1 MPDVA
6 VVARVSSVFGA
17 VKVTAVVVST
27 MAPCI
32 DPNASS
38 DVGGID
44 MTCPARGLEGGWCG
58 CPVCPSPELV
68 APGVFMGITGTTP
81 SPSFQVNRIAAS
93 ALPLESGMTLANPPQ
108 FSISCEFSLCVGVFL
123 DRP

>member
-6 VVARVSSVFGA
+6 VVARVSSEFGA
-17 VKVTAVVVST
+17 VSVTAVVVST
-27 MAPCI
+27 TAACI

-44 MTCPARGLEGGWCG
+44 MTCPARGLEGNWCG

-68 APGVFMGITGTTP
+68 APGVFMGITGTHLLH
-81 SPSFQVNRIAAS
+81 SMSIALRQ
-93 ALPLESGMTLANPPQ
+93 ALFPLSQG
-108 FSISCEFSLCVGVFL
+108 
-123 DRP
+123 